1 MNERE
6 SQKAR
11 DERLLKLFK
20 NLDTRSEGHLDLEG
34 LRRGLKRINHREFN
48 HPVPLAVPPKHL

>member
-11 DERLLKLFK
+11 DERLLKLFE
-20 NLDTRSEGHLDLEG
+20 NLDTRSEGYLDLEG

-48 HPVPLAVPPKHL
+48 HLAPLAVPLKHL